1 MLVISLVNAPAQL
14 RGYLTRF
21 LSEAQAGLFVG
32 EVSARVRDL
41 LWQRINKDLPEDGKA
56 MIAYNMDNEQG
67 YIIDYLNGDR
77 VICDLDGL
85 QIVGLK
91 KKSNSEDSAGVLKS
105 KEDRNDK
112 HVKHWSNAYWRRR
125 R

>member
-1 MLVISLVNAPAQL
+1 M
-14 RGYLTRF
+14 
-21 LSEAQAGLFVG
+21 
-32 EVSARVRDL
+32 SARVRDL
-41 LWQRINKDLPEDGKA
+41 LWQRIDKDLPEDGKA

-67 YIIDYLNGDR
+67 YIDYLNGDR

-91 KKSNSEDSAGVLKS
+91 KKSNSEGSASVLKS

-112 HVKHWSNAYWRRR
+112 HVKHWSNARRR